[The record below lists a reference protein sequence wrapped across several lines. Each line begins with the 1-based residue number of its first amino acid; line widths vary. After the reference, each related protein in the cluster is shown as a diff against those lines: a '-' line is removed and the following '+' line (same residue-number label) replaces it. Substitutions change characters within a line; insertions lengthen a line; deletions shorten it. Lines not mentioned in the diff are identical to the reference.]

1 MTLPPTAPFR
11 YQSCNNFNNTFEE
24 RRDRKKNFRRIMN
37 FKYRCFFPSMDFWV
51 NKNVKKQRKQQPGG
65 GEEKGEGRGVSSI
78 IVSHIALL
86 RMYFIVNFFLSV
98 FVL

>member
-1 MTLPPTAPFR
+1 MFLSVQGLLVTIGVNMIFLSLEAQR
-11 YQSCNNFNNTFEE
+11 
-24 RRDRKKNFRRIMN
+24 
-37 FKYRCFFPSMDFWV
+37 V
-51 NKNVKKQRKQQPGG
+51 NKNVKKHQKQQRRGGG
-65 GEEKGEGRGVSSI
+65 GEEGEGRGVSSI

>member
-1 MTLPPTAPFR
+1 M
-11 YQSCNNFNNTFEE
+11 
-24 RRDRKKNFRRIMN
+24 
-37 FKYRCFFPSMDFWV
+37 
-51 NKNVKKQRKQQPGG
+51 GG
-65 GEEKGEGRGVSSI
+65 GRGRGGEGVSSI

>member
-1 MTLPPTAPFR
+1 MIGVNMIFLSLEAQR
-11 YQSCNNFNNTFEE
+11 
-24 RRDRKKNFRRIMN
+24 
-37 FKYRCFFPSMDFWV
+37 V
-51 NKNVKKQRKQQPGG
+51 NKNVKKQRKQQRGG
-65 GEEKGEGRGVSSI
+65 GEGEGRGVSSI

>member
-1 MTLPPTAPFR
+1 MIGVNMIFLSLEAQR
-11 YQSCNNFNNTFEE
+11 
-24 RRDRKKNFRRIMN
+24 
-37 FKYRCFFPSMDFWV
+37 V
-51 NKNVKKQRKQQPGG
+51 NKNVKKQRKQQRGG
-65 GEEKGEGRGVSSI
+65 GRGGEGRGVSSI

>member
-1 MTLPPTAPFR
+1 MIGVNMIFLSLEAQR
-11 YQSCNNFNNTFEE
+11 
-24 RRDRKKNFRRIMN
+24 
-37 FKYRCFFPSMDFWV
+37 V
-51 NKNVKKQRKQQPGG
+51 NKNVKKHQKQQRG
-65 GEEKGEGRGVSSI
+65 GEREGRGVSSV

>member
-1 MTLPPTAPFR
+1 M
-11 YQSCNNFNNTFEE
+11 
-24 RRDRKKNFRRIMN
+24 KKH
-37 FKYRCFFPSMDFWV
+37 
-51 NKNVKKQRKQQPGG
+51 QKQQRGG
-65 GEEKGEGRGVSSI
+65 GKGGEGEGRGVSSI

>member
-1 MTLPPTAPFR
+1 MFLSVQELLVMIGVNMIFLSLEAQR
-11 YQSCNNFNNTFEE
+11 
-24 RRDRKKNFRRIMN
+24 
-37 FKYRCFFPSMDFWV
+37 V
-51 NKNVKKQRKQQPGG
+51 NKKVKKQRKQQRGGG
-65 GEEKGEGRGVSSI
+65 GEGEGRGVSSI

>member
-1 MTLPPTAPFR
+1 MIGVNMIFLSLEAQR
-11 YQSCNNFNNTFEE
+11 
-24 RRDRKKNFRRIMN
+24 
-37 FKYRCFFPSMDFWV
+37 V
-51 NKNVKKQRKQQPGG
+51 NKNVKKHQKQQRGG
-65 GEEKGEGRGVSSI
+65 GEEGEGRGVSSI

>member
-1 MTLPPTAPFR
+1 MIFLSLEAQR
-11 YQSCNNFNNTFEE
+11 
-24 RRDRKKNFRRIMN
+24 
-37 FKYRCFFPSMDFWV
+37 V
-51 NKNVKKQRKQQPGG
+51 NKNVKKQRKQQRGGG
-65 GEEKGEGRGVSSI
+65 GEGRGGEGVSSI

>member
-1 MTLPPTAPFR
+1 MIGVNMIFLSLEAQR
-11 YQSCNNFNNTFEE
+11 
-24 RRDRKKNFRRIMN
+24 
-37 FKYRCFFPSMDFWV
+37 V
-51 NKNVKKQRKQQPGG
+51 NKNVKKQRKQQRGGGG
-65 GEEKGEGRGVSSI
+65 GEGVSSI

>member
-1 MTLPPTAPFR
+1 MIFLSLEAQR
-11 YQSCNNFNNTFEE
+11 
-24 RRDRKKNFRRIMN
+24 
-37 FKYRCFFPSMDFWV
+37 V
-51 NKNVKKQRKQQPGG
+51 NKNVKKQRKQQGG
-65 GEEKGEGRGVSSI
+65 GRGGEGVSSI